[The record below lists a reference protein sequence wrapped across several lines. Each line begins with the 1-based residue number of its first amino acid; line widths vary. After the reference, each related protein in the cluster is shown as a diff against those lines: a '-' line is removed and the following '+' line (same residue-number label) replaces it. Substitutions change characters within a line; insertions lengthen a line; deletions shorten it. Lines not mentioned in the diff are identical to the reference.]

1 MAKLQDYLE
10 QVNVF
15 SALKE
20 EPEWMLELRQAA
32 LAKVDELA
40 FPKIERVRYERWPL
54 FNIDEQALAGEKG
67 FAGFIDPTLPANESK
82 ETGAGLVPAFD
93 AMDNHPT
100 LVQFDDTTIFE
111 QLPQD
116 LIDKGVIFTDLFTAM
131 KEVPEL
137 VNQYY
142 MTKAVP
148 MDEDKMTAAHAAFM
162 NSGMFLYVPK
172 NVVIEEP
179 LEAIFYHNGN
189 SQAHFF
195 KHILIVADEHSEFSY
210 LERFQTKGD
219 QAKKLSGNIVVEV
232 IAKAGAKVKFS
243 AIDQLGVNITTYMN
257 RRGYVLRDAM
267 VDWAIGVMNDGD
279 VVADFDSDLVGEGAH
294 SEVKAVAISAGRQT
308 QGIDTRVT
316 NKAPHSI
323 GHILQHGVIR
333 ERGVLTFN
341 GIGHILKGAK
351 GADAQQE
358 SRVLMLSDQARG
370 DANPIL
376 LIDEHEVTAGH
387 AASVGRVD
395 PEEMYYL
402 MSRGLRKAEAER
414 LVIRGFLGS
423 VLTAIPVK
431 EVQQELVAVIE
442 GKLLA

>member
-1 MAKLQDYLE
+1 MAKLQDYLD

-32 LAKVDELA
+32 LAKVDELP

-54 FNIDEQALAGEKG
+54 FNINEAALVGEQEFSGV
-67 FAGFIDPTLPANESK
+67 IDPAA
-82 ETGAGLVPAFD
+82 AGLGAVPSFD
-93 AMDNHPT
+93 AMDSHPT
-100 LVQFDDTTIFE
+100 VVQFDETTVFE
-111 QLPQD
+111 QLPQHLVD
-116 LIDKGVIFTDLFTAM
+116 QGVIFTDLFTAM
-131 KEVPEL
+131 REVPEL

-162 NSGMFLYVPK
+162 NSGLFLYVPK
-172 NVVIEEP
+172 NVIIEEP

-195 KHILIVADEHSEFSY
+195 KHVLIVADEHSEFSY

-219 QAKKLSGNIVVEV
+219 QAKKLSGNIVVE
-232 IAKAGAKVKFS
+232 VKFS

-279 VVADFDSDLVGEGAH
+279 VIADFDSDLVGEGAH

-402 MSRGLRKAEAER
+402 MSRGLRKEEAER

>member
-54 FNIDEQALAGEKG
+54 FNIDEQALAGEYALSEEV
-67 FAGFIDPTLPANESK
+67 AGA
-82 ETGAGLVPAFD
+82 VPAFD

-111 QLPQD
+111 QLPQE

-243 AIDQLGVNITTYMN
+243 AIDQLGINITTYMN

-387 AASVGRVD
+387 AA
-395 PEEMYYL
+395 L